1 MTFTACPNCGKQI
14 NVRASRCKYCG
25 WQRPGGTAPA
35 AAPEQASLASSAA
48 RWLGL
53 TLVGLLAGS
62 VGGYIVGAMI
72 GMLLVGVL
80 VGLNVLRSETGG
92 WTESNIIGAVLWL
105 MAAGAVVG
113 VCQSL
118 ALPGRPRWR
127 WWWVLTSALVWGLV
141 AVASLSG
148 EGRLRAVTFAVAFPV
163 AALFSLG
170 GGAAVLLIAR
180 ARQRRASG

>member
-1 MTFTACPNCGKQI
+1 MTFAACPNCGKQM
-14 NVRASRCKYCG
+14 NVRAERCKYCG
-25 WQRPGGTAPA
+25 WRRPGGASPA
-35 AAPEQASLASSAA
+35 ATPEQASLAGSVAP
-48 RWLGL
+48 WLRL

-62 VGGYIVGAMI
+62 GGGYIVG
-72 GMLLVGVL
+72 GLVGIL
-80 VGLNVLRSETGG
+80 VAILVNLNVVPSETGG
-92 WTESNIIGAVLWL
+92 WTESNIVGGILWL
-105 MAAGAVVG
+105 LAAGAMVG

-118 ALPGRPRWR
+118 ALPGGRWWR
-127 WWWVLTSALVWGLV
+127 WGWVLTSTLAWGLI